1 MLSQP
6 GFRINQ
12 FSIDQQVTSR
22 VTAGRNRSI
31 QVGMKAGRTR
41 CPGKAV
47 YPLPGVHPSPTILAG
62 HRPYLR
68 IPAAHTHRHGCGG
81 HSINQ
86 GRRHKCWKLC
96 FFVLSLGNRIGL
108 ILLASQPSI
117 MTAFTSTIQVTIKGI
132 LPRSH
137 CSRAMT
143 LHFQANC
150 TWRNEIHIG

>member
-12 FSIDQQVTSR
+12 FSIDPQVTSR
-22 VTAGRNRSI
+22 VTAGRNRST

-47 YPLPGVHPSPTILAG
+47 YPLPGVHPSPTIPAN
-62 HRPYLR
+62 HRSCLR
-68 IPAAHTHRHGCGG
+68 YPAAHTHRHGCGG

-117 MTAFTSTIQVTIKGI
+117 MAAFTTTIQVTVKGI
-132 LPRSH
+132 LPWSH
-137 CSRAMT
+137 CSLT
-143 LHFQANC
+143 VSFFEQFPL
-150 TWRNEIHIG
+150 EKSSYI